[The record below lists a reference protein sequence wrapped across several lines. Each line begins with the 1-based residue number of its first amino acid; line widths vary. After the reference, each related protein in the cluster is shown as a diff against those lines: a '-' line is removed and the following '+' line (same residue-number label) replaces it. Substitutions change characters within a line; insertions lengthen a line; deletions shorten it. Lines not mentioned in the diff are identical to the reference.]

1 MFNEDRK
8 RAFSQAYTHD
18 VRNQKNCLVIFGKTG
33 EFEEQFQCDVS
44 QMTADQAK
52 VMMEKI
58 CGASASSIRNMQT
71 VLRAYTK
78 WCKENNHPVSSHVF
92 KFDIDASDAIRANY
106 VASPLHL
113 SRSLDYIFHESD
125 DLNIQ
130 YLARAFLWLAYMGF
144 EEDEV
149 IRITPDHIDWDAMRI
164 QLPSS
169 NWYSYHIYSEAVR
182 DLKMAVNLTSFVSKI
197 GRGKKIIPRSPGSE
211 ILRTFDNDQSLEEM
225 VTRGIRPVVSRA
237 CKAAKLYAE
246 GQHDFP
252 GGLCLNL
259 SFGRVLQ
266 SGIFYRMYEEER
278 LGITP
283 SFSKFAD
290 IDVSKNFVDDGT
302 KLMKRRIQTALSD
315 TRIRYEQEYARW
327 KNVYKA

>member
-8 RAFSQAYTHD
+8 RAFSEAYTQD
-18 VRNQKNCLVIFGKTG
+18 ARNQKNCLVVFGKTE

-52 VMMEKI
+52 AMMEKI
-58 CGASASSIRNMQT
+58 CGASASSIRNIQT

-78 WCKENNHPVSSHVF
+78 WCQENHHPVSNHAF

-113 SRSLDYIFHESD
+113 LRSLDYIFCESD

-130 YLARAFLWLAYMGF
+130 YLARAFLWLAFMGF
-144 EEDEV
+144 EEDEA
-149 IRITPDHIDWDAMRI
+149 IRITPDHIDWVNMRI

-169 NWYSYHIYSEAVR
+169 NWYSYRIYSESVP
-182 DLKMAVNLTSFVSKI
+182 DLKMAVNLTSFVSKV
-197 GRGKKIIPRSPGSE
+197 GRGKKIIQRCPGNE
-211 ILRTFDNDQSLEEM
+211 ILRTFDNGQSVKEM
-225 VTRGIRPVVSRA
+225 VIRGIRPVISRA
-237 CKAAKLYAE
+237 CKSAKLYMDDHSSLE
-246 GQHDFP
+246 S
-252 GGLCLNL
+252 GLCLNL

-283 SFSKFAD
+283 SFSKYAD
-290 IDVSKNFVDDGT
+290 IDVNKNFVDDGT
-302 KLMKRRIQTALSD
+302 QLTRRRIQTALSD

-327 KNVYKA
+327 KNVYVV